1 MSTTGYAVRVG
12 LNRGWIEFK
21 ATLRSAQDMT
31 YFLMMPA
38 IFIVVLL
45 FQRDNRVDGTTLS
58 LASLSLPGVIGMLVG
73 YGSMVGAA
81 YQLTTE
87 REDGTLLRAKAVPN
101 GMVGYVSGGILNLA
115 LATVFS
121 LALIIIPGLFLF
133 DGLMTSGIGGWL
145 TLLWVTAFALLAT
158 LPFGMVIGSIM
169 TSPRAV
175 GGWGMMI
182 TGGLVAIS
190 GIFYPITALAGWL
203 QTVAQ
208 IFPIYW
214 LGLGMRSAF
223 LPDEAAAVEITGTW
237 RHLEMIGVLGAWGL
251 LGLLIAPVVL
261 RRMAQR
267 ESGSTV
273 EQRRQKALQR
283 V

>member
-12 LNRGWIEFK
+12 INRGWIEFK
-21 ATLRSAQDMT
+21 ASMRSPQDLT
-31 YFLMMPA
+31 YFLMMPI

-58 LASLSLPGVIGMLVG
+58 LASLSLPGVIGMLLG
-73 YGSMVGAA
+73 YGAMVGAA

-101 GMVGYVSGGILNLA
+101 GMVGYVSGGITNMA

-121 LALIIIPGLFLF
+121 MALLIIPGLILF
-133 DGLMTSGIGGWL
+133 DGLMTGGIGGWL
-145 TLLWVTAFALLAT
+145 TLLWVTALALLAT
-158 LPFGMVIGSIM
+158 VPFGAVIGSLM

-182 TGGLVAIS
+182 TGGLTAIS
-190 GIFYPITALAGWL
+190 GIFYPISALASWL
-203 QTVAQ
+203 QTIAQ

-223 LPDEAAAVEITGTW
+223 LPEEAAAVEITGTW
-237 RHLEMIGVLGAWGL
+237 RHLETIGVLGAWGII
-251 LGLLIAPVVL
+251 GLLLAPVVL